1 MIEKVLLNNRKK
13 NHFLFCYANPCFSVN
28 KETQKAS
35 SRAVY
40 SRGKIT
46 KTYS

>member
-13 NHFLFCYANPCFSVN
+13 IISFSVMLILVSLLN